1 MKNLSLTS
9 CFHWIT
15 HYITNK
21 VEFTAE
27 YKYEK
32 EKIKELISVNIHL
45 NVNKQIPCSHKS
57 KKCKDWKSDIKA
69 NRIQNETVSQD
80 YSGTGCKSCRL
91 ICKWMH
97 VKNEWLFSELHE
109 LEKYV
114 KQVNVALFSSKIQ
127 VNLIMDSNNKLDS
140 ELFDKVLDFLEE

>member
-91 ICKWMH
+91 IC
-97 VKNEWLFSELHE
+97 
-109 LEKYV
+109 YY
-114 KQVNVALFSSKIQ
+114 I
-127 VNLIMDSNNKLDS
+127 
-140 ELFDKVLDFLEE
+140 